1 MQDDK
6 RELFHPPELL
16 YVLWLPFTD
25 EASFSASPVSVA
37 CGHVNVVCVCVCVRA
52 LGSPGGWCEVHAC
65 SHMFVH

>member
-52 LGSPGGWCEVHAC
+52 
-65 SHMFVH
+65 